1 MKEIIIDKNSFRMK
15 VSQYLR
21 EFHNYSGR
29 SLRNIEVYFN
39 GNKVKTTFKLP
50 KEGILIVKEKE
61 KSTDLEAKYLNL
73 DIIYEDD
80 DLLIINKPPF
90 LLTHPTLKKVDITLA
105 NGIVYYFNDKYK
117 KKLVPRFVNRLDM
130 NTSGLI
136 IIAKNAFTQSFF
148 QSENANIEKK
158 YLAIAEGIIEDNH
171 FIIEKNIYKDG
182 DRLDRII
189 DERGQYAKTEFNV
202 IERFKNIGVTLVECK
217 LYTGRTHQIRV
228 HLKSINHPIIGDSL
242 YNPESK
248 YNKIVNRQM
257 LHSYFLE
264 FNHPTTGKRLK
275 FYIGLYKDMKDLIY

>member
-61 KSTDLEAKYLNL
+61 KSTDLEEKYLNL

-105 NGIVYYFNDKYK
+105 NGIVYYFNDKYQ

-136 IIAKNAFTQSFF
+136 VIAKNAFTQSFF
-148 QSENANIEKK
+148 QSENVNIEKK

-189 DERGQYAKTEFNV
+189 DERGQYAKTEFKV

-257 LHSYFLE
+257 LHSYFLA

-275 FYIGLYKDMKDLIY
+275 FDIGLYKDMKDLIY

>member
-50 KEGILIVKEKE
+50 QEGILIVKEKE
-61 KSTDLEAKYLNL
+61 KSTDLEEKYLNL

-136 IIAKNAFTQSFF
+136 VIAKNAFTQSFF

-158 YLAIAEGIIEDNH
+158 YLAIAEGIIEDDH

-189 DERGQYAKTEFNV
+189 DERGQYAKTEFKV

-257 LHSYFLE
+257 LHSYFLA

-275 FYIGLYKDMKDLIY
+275 FDIGLYKDMKDLIY

>member
-158 YLAIAEGIIEDNH
+158 YLAIAEGIIEDDH

-189 DERGQYAKTEFNV
+189 DERGQYAKTEFKV

-228 HLKSINHPIIGDSL
+228 HLKSINHPIIGDNL

-275 FYIGLYKDMKDLIY
+275 FDIGLYKDMKDLIY

>member
-50 KEGILIVKEKE
+50 QEGILIVKEKE

-136 IIAKNAFTQSFF
+136 VIAKNAFTQSFF

-158 YLAIAEGIIEDNH
+158 YLAIAEGIIEDDH

-189 DERGQYAKTEFNV
+189 DERGQYAKTEFKV

-264 FNHPTTGKRLK
+264 FNHPTTEKRLK
-275 FYIGLYKDMKDLIY
+275 FDIGLYKDMKDLIY

>member
-61 KSTDLEAKYLNL
+61 KSTDLEEKYLDL

-136 IIAKNAFTQSFF
+136 VIAKNAFTQSFF

-171 FIIEKNIYKDG
+171 FIIEKSIYKDG

-189 DERGQYAKTEFNV
+189 DERGQYAKTEFKV

-275 FYIGLYKDMKDLIY
+275 FDIGLYKDMKDLIY

>member
-50 KEGILIVKEKE
+50 QEGILIVKEKE

-136 IIAKNAFTQSFF
+136 VIAKNAFTQSFF

-158 YLAIAEGIIEDNH
+158 YLAIAEGIIEDDNN
-171 FIIEKNIYKDG
+171 II
-182 DRLDRII
+182 
-189 DERGQYAKTEFNV
+189 
-202 IERFKNIGVTLVECK
+202 
-217 LYTGRTHQIRV
+217 
-228 HLKSINHPIIGDSL
+228 
-242 YNPESK
+242 
-248 YNKIVNRQM
+248 
-257 LHSYFLE
+257 
-264 FNHPTTGKRLK
+264 
-275 FYIGLYKDMKDLIY
+275 

>member
-61 KSTDLEAKYLNL
+61 KSTDLEEKYLDL

-158 YLAIAEGIIEDNH
+158 YLAIAEGIIEDDH

-189 DERGQYAKTEFNV
+189 DERGQYAKTEFKI

-275 FYIGLYKDMKDLIY
+275 FDIGLYKDMKDLIY

>member
-50 KEGILIVKEKE
+50 QEGILIVKEKE

-136 IIAKNAFTQSFF
+136 VIAKNAFTQSFF
-148 QSENANIEKK
+148 QSENVNIEKK
-158 YLAIAEGIIEDNH
+158 YLAIAEGIIEDDH

-189 DERGQYAKTEFNV
+189 DERGQYAKTEFKV
-202 IERFKNIGVTLVECK
+202 VERFKNIGVTLVECK

-228 HLKSINHPIIGDSL
+228 HLKSINHSIIGDSL

-275 FYIGLYKDMKDLIY
+275 FDIGLYKDMKDLIY

>member
-50 KEGILIVKEKE
+50 QEGILIVKEKE

-136 IIAKNAFTQSFF
+136 MIAKNAFTQSFF

-158 YLAIAEGIIEDNH
+158 YLAIAEGIIEDNN

-182 DRLDRII
+182 DKLDRII
-189 DERGQYAKTEFNV
+189 DERGQYAKTEFKV

-275 FYIGLYKDMKDLIY
+275 FDIGLYKDMKDLIY

>member
-50 KEGILIVKEKE
+50 QEGILIVKEKE

-105 NGIVYYFNDKYK
+105 NGIVYYFSDKYK

-189 DERGQYAKTEFNV
+189 DERGQYAKTEFKV

-275 FYIGLYKDMKDLIY
+275 FDIGLYKDMKDLIY

>member
-50 KEGILIVKEKE
+50 QEGILIVKEKE
-61 KSTDLEAKYLNL
+61 KSTDLEEKYLNL

-136 IIAKNAFTQSFF
+136 VIAKNAFTQSFF

-158 YLAIAEGIIEDNH
+158 YLAIAEGIIEDNN

-189 DERGQYAKTEFNV
+189 DERGQYAKTEFKV

-228 HLKSINHPIIGDSL
+228 HLKSINHPIIGDNL

-257 LHSYFLE
+257 LHSYFLA
-264 FNHPTTGKRLK
+264 FNHPITGKRLK
-275 FYIGLYKDMKDLIY
+275 FDIGLYKDMKDLIY

>member
-61 KSTDLEAKYLNL
+61 KSTDLEEKYLDL

-105 NGIVYYFNDKYK
+105 NGIVYYFNNKYQ

-136 IIAKNAFTQSFF
+136 VIAKNAFTQSFF

-158 YLAIAEGIIEDNH
+158 YLAIAEGIIEDDH

-189 DERGQYAKTEFNV
+189 DERGQYAKTEFKV

-275 FYIGLYKDMKDLIY
+275 FDIGLYKDMKDLIY

>member
-136 IIAKNAFTQSFF
+136 VIAKNAFTQSFF

-158 YLAIAEGIIEDNH
+158 YLAIAEDIIEDDH
-171 FIIEKNIYKDG
+171 FIIEKSIYKDG

-275 FYIGLYKDMKDLIY
+275 FDIGLYKDMKDLIY

>member
-50 KEGILIVKEKE
+50 QEGILIVKEKE

-158 YLAIAEGIIEDNH
+158 YLAIAEGIIEDNN

-189 DERGQYAKTEFNV
+189 DERGQYAKTEFKV

-228 HLKSINHPIIGDSL
+228 HLKSINHPIIGDNL

-275 FYIGLYKDMKDLIY
+275 FDIGLYKDMKDLIY

>member
-50 KEGILIVKEKE
+50 QEGILIVKEKE

-90 LLTHPTLKKVDITLA
+90 KKVDITLA
-105 NGIVYYFNDKYK
+105 NGIVYYFSDKYK

-136 IIAKNAFTQSFF
+136 VIAKNAFTQSFF

-158 YLAIAEGIIEDNH
+158 YLAIAEGIIEDDH

-189 DERGQYAKTEFNV
+189 DERGQYAKTEFKV

-257 LHSYFLE
+257 LHSYFLA

-275 FYIGLYKDMKDLIY
+275 FDIGLYKDMKDLIY

>member
-105 NGIVYYFNDKYK
+105 NGIVYYFNNKYK

-158 YLAIAEGIIEDNH
+158 YLAIAEGIIEDDH

-189 DERGQYAKTEFNV
+189 DERGQYAKTEFKV

-228 HLKSINHPIIGDSL
+228 HLKSINHPIIGDNL

-275 FYIGLYKDMKDLIY
+275 FDIGLYKDMKDLIY

>member
-50 KEGILIVKEKE
+50 QEGILIVKEKE

-136 IIAKNAFTQSFF
+136 VIAKNAFTQSFF

-158 YLAIAEGIIEDNH
+158 YLAIAEGIIEDDH

-189 DERGQYAKTEFNV
+189 DERGQYAKTEFKV

-217 LYTGRTHQIRV
+217 LYTGRTHLIRV

-275 FYIGLYKDMKDLIY
+275 FDIGLYKDMKDLIY

>member
-50 KEGILIVKEKE
+50 QEGILIVKEKE

-136 IIAKNAFTQSFF
+136 VIAKNAFTQSFF

-158 YLAIAEGIIEDNH
+158 YLAIAEGIIEDDH

-189 DERGQYAKTEFNV
+189 DERGQYAKTEFKV

-248 YNKIVNRQM
+248 HNKIVNRQM

-275 FYIGLYKDMKDLIY
+275 FDIGLYKDIKDLIY

>member
-61 KSTDLEAKYLNL
+61 KSTDLEEKYLDL

-105 NGIVYYFNDKYK
+105 NGIVYYFNNKYQ

-136 IIAKNAFTQSFF
+136 VIAKNAFTQSFF
-148 QSENANIEKK
+148 QSVNVNIEKK
-158 YLAIAEGIIEDNH
+158 YLAIAEGIIEDDH

-189 DERGQYAKTEFNV
+189 DERGQYAKTEFKV

-257 LHSYFLE
+257 LHSCFLE

-275 FYIGLYKDMKDLIY
+275 FDIGLYKDMKDLIY

>member
-50 KEGILIVKEKE
+50 QEGILIVKEKE

-136 IIAKNAFTQSFF
+136 MIAKNAFTQSFF

-158 YLAIAEGIIEDNH
+158 YLAIAEGIIEDDH

-189 DERGQYAKTEFNV
+189 DERGQYAKTEFKV

-275 FYIGLYKDMKDLIY
+275 FDIGLYKDMKDLIY

>member
-50 KEGILIVKEKE
+50 QEGILIVKEKE

-136 IIAKNAFTQSFF
+136 VIAKNAFTQSFF
-148 QSENANIEKK
+148 QSENVNIEKK
-158 YLAIAEGIIEDNH
+158 YLAIAEGIIEDDH

-189 DERGQYAKTEFNV
+189 DERGQYAKTEFKV

-275 FYIGLYKDMKDLIY
+275 FDIGLYKDMKDLIY

>member
-61 KSTDLEAKYLNL
+61 KSTDLEEKYLDL

-105 NGIVYYFNDKYK
+105 NGVVYYFNNKYQ

-136 IIAKNAFTQSFF
+136 VIAKNAFTQSFF
-148 QSENANIEKK
+148 QSENVNIEKK
-158 YLAIAEGIIEDNH
+158 YLAIAEGIIEDDH

-189 DERGQYAKTEFNV
+189 DERGQYAKTEFKV

-248 YNKIVNRQM
+248 YNKIVHRQM

-275 FYIGLYKDMKDLIY
+275 FDIGLYKDMKDLIY

>member
-50 KEGILIVKEKE
+50 QEGILIVKEKE
-61 KSTDLEAKYLNL
+61 KSTDLEEKYLDL

-136 IIAKNAFTQSFF
+136 IIAKNTFTQSFF

-189 DERGQYAKTEFNV
+189 DERGQYAKTEFKV

-275 FYIGLYKDMKDLIY
+275 FDIGLYKDMKDLIY

>member
-50 KEGILIVKEKE
+50 QEGILIVKEKE

-136 IIAKNAFTQSFF
+136 VIAKNAFTQSFF

-158 YLAIAEGIIEDNH
+158 YLAIAEGIIEDDH

-189 DERGQYAKTEFNV
+189 DERGQYAKTEFKV

-217 LYTGRTHQIRV
+217 LYTGRTHQIRL

-275 FYIGLYKDMKDLIY
+275 FDIGLYKDMKDLIY

>member
-50 KEGILIVKEKE
+50 QEGILIVKEKE
-61 KSTDLEAKYLNL
+61 KSTDLEEKYLDL

-136 IIAKNAFTQSFF
+136 VIAKNAFTQSFF

-158 YLAIAEGIIEDNH
+158 YLAIAEDIIEDDH

-189 DERGQYAKTEFNV
+189 DERGQYAKTEFKI

-275 FYIGLYKDMKDLIY
+275 FDIGLYKDMKDLIY

>member
-275 FYIGLYKDMKDLIY
+275 FDIGLYKDMKDLIY

>member
-1 MKEIIIDKNSFRMK
+1 MKEIIIDKNSFRIK

-50 KEGILIVKEKE
+50 QEGILIVKEKE

-158 YLAIAEGIIEDNH
+158 YLAIAEGIIEDNN

-189 DERGQYAKTEFNV
+189 DERGQYAKTEFKV

-228 HLKSINHPIIGDSL
+228 HLKSINHPIIGDNL

-275 FYIGLYKDMKDLIY
+275 FDIGLYKDMKDLIY

>member
-50 KEGILIVKEKE
+50 QEGILIVKEKE

-105 NGIVYYFNDKYK
+105 NGIVYYFSDKYK

-136 IIAKNAFTQSFF
+136 VIAKNAFTQSFF

-158 YLAIAEGIIEDNH
+158 YLAIAEGIIEDDH
-171 FIIEKNIYKDG
+171 FIIEKSIYKDG

-189 DERGQYAKTEFNV
+189 DERGQYAKTEFKV

-275 FYIGLYKDMKDLIY
+275 FDIGLYKDMKDLIY

>member
-61 KSTDLEAKYLNL
+61 KSTDLEEKYLDL

-136 IIAKNAFTQSFF
+136 VIAKNAFTQSFF
-148 QSENANIEKK
+148 QSENVNIEKK
-158 YLAIAEGIIEDNH
+158 YLAIAEGIIEDDH
-171 FIIEKNIYKDG
+171 FIIEKSIYKDG

-189 DERGQYAKTEFNV
+189 DERGQYAKTEFKV

-275 FYIGLYKDMKDLIY
+275 FDIGLYKDMKDLIY

>member
-61 KSTDLEAKYLNL
+61 KSTDLEEKYLDL

-105 NGIVYYFNDKYK
+105 NGVVYYFNNKYQ

-136 IIAKNAFTQSFF
+136 VIAKNAFTQSFF

-158 YLAIAEGIIEDNH
+158 YLAIAEGIIEDDH

-189 DERGQYAKTEFNV
+189 DERGQYAKTEFKV

-275 FYIGLYKDMKDLIY
+275 FDIGLYKDMKDLIY

>member
-50 KEGILIVKEKE
+50 QEGILIVKEKE

-105 NGIVYYFNDKYK
+105 NGIVYYFSDKYK

-136 IIAKNAFTQSFF
+136 VIAKNAFTQSFF
-148 QSENANIEKK
+148 QSKNANIEKK
-158 YLAIAEGIIEDNH
+158 YLAIAEGIIEDDH

-189 DERGQYAKTEFNV
+189 DERGQYAKTEFKV
-202 IERFKNIGVTLVECK
+202 IERFKHIGVTLVECK

-275 FYIGLYKDMKDLIY
+275 VEIGLYNDMKDLIY

>member
-50 KEGILIVKEKE
+50 QEGILIVKEKE
-61 KSTDLEAKYLNL
+61 KSTDLEEKYLNL

-136 IIAKNAFTQSFF
+136 VIAKNAFTQSFF

-158 YLAIAEGIIEDNH
+158 YLAIAEGIIEDDH

-189 DERGQYAKTEFNV
+189 DERGQYAKTEFKV
-202 IERFKNIGVTLVECK
+202 IERFKHIGVTLVECK

-242 YNPESK
+242 YNSSSK

-257 LHSYFLE
+257 LHSYFLA

-275 FYIGLYKDMKDLIY
+275 FDIGLYKDMKDLIY

>member
-50 KEGILIVKEKE
+50 QEGILIVKEKE

-105 NGIVYYFNDKYK
+105 NGIVYYFSDKYK

-136 IIAKNAFTQSFF
+136 VIAKNAFTQSFF

-158 YLAIAEGIIEDNH
+158 YLAIAEGIIEDDH

-189 DERGQYAKTEFNV
+189 DERGQYAKTEFKV

-275 FYIGLYKDMKDLIY
+275 FDIGLYKDMKDLIY

>member
-50 KEGILIVKEKE
+50 QEGILIVKEKE

-275 FYIGLYKDMKDLIY
+275 FDIGLYKDMKDLIY

>member
-50 KEGILIVKEKE
+50 QEGILIVKEKE

-136 IIAKNAFTQSFF
+136 VIAKNAFTQSFF
-148 QSENANIEKK
+148 QSKNANIEKK
-158 YLAIAEGIIEDNH
+158 YLAIAEGIIEDDH

-189 DERGQYAKTEFNV
+189 DERGQYAKTEFKV
-202 IERFKNIGVTLVECK
+202 IERFKHIGVTLVECK

-275 FYIGLYKDMKDLIY
+275 FDIGLYKDMKDLIY

>member
-50 KEGILIVKEKE
+50 QEGILIVKEKE

-136 IIAKNAFTQSFF
+136 VIAKNAFTQSFF

-158 YLAIAEGIIEDNH
+158 YLAIAEGIIEDDH

-189 DERGQYAKTEFNV
+189 DERGQYAKTEFKV

-217 LYTGRTHQIRV
+217 LYTGRTHQIRI

-248 YNKIVNRQM
+248 HNKIVNRQM

-275 FYIGLYKDMKDLIY
+275 FDIGLYKDMKDLIY

>member
-50 KEGILIVKEKE
+50 QEGILIVKEKE

-158 YLAIAEGIIEDNH
+158 YLAIAEGIIEDNN

-189 DERGQYAKTEFNV
+189 DERGQYAKTEFKV

-275 FYIGLYKDMKDLIY
+275 FDIGLYKDMKDLIY

>member
-50 KEGILIVKEKE
+50 QEGILIVKEKE

-136 IIAKNAFTQSFF
+136 VIAKNAFTQSFF

-158 YLAIAEGIIEDNH
+158 YLAIAEGIIEDDH
-171 FIIEKNIYKDG
+171 FIIEKSIYKDG

-189 DERGQYAKTEFNV
+189 DERGQYAKTEFKV

-228 HLKSINHPIIGDSL
+228 HLKSINHPIIGDNL

-275 FYIGLYKDMKDLIY
+275 FDIGLYKDMKDLIY

>member
-50 KEGILIVKEKE
+50 QEGILIVKEKE

-136 IIAKNAFTQSFF
+136 VIAKNAFTQSFF
-148 QSENANIEKK
+148 QSKNANIEKK
-158 YLAIAEGIIEDNH
+158 YLAIAEGIIEDDH

-189 DERGQYAKTEFNV
+189 DERGQYAKTEFKV

-275 FYIGLYKDMKDLIY
+275 FDIGLYKDMKDLIY